1 MNNKNIKLKIA
12 ALSAMIAAAPTAGNA
27 QTTQTQNN
35 EGAKKSVVVDVHR
48 ANAQELFKTIDA
60 FVNNAA
66 DIPQPHGG
74 VYKPSE
80 YDQSYSGPYRMHDGV
95 SAIGVKLQIGQNQD
109 PALWA
114 FTGEHSNMPK
124 TQQSL
129 DEMGVV
135 IPMGGCIDISIERPD
150 GTREKYEVTKTQI
163 NKYDLSADGDLI
175 YDNSFAS
182 FKKHKVSEA
191 EYKQL
196 AGTLSGVFSN
206 CEKESKAP
214 EVASFC
220 KKHPTTFNAF
230 DLLKAGKTR

>member
-1 MNNKNIKLKIA
+1 MDNKNIKLKIA

-35 EGAKKSVVVDVHR
+35 EGAKKSVVVDAHR
-48 ANAQELFKTIDA
+48 ANAQELFKTMGA

-66 DIPQPHGG
+66 DIPLPHGG
-74 VYKPSE
+74 VAKPYE
-80 YDQSYSGPYRMHDGV
+80 YNQTDCGPYRWHDGV
-95 SAIGVKLQIGQNQD
+95 SATGVKLQISQYQD

-114 FTGEHSNMPK
+114 FTEEHSNMPK

-135 IPMGGCIDISIERPD
+135 IPMGGCINISIKHPN
-150 GTREKYEVTKTQI
+150 GTFEEYEVTKTQI
-163 NKYDLSADGDLI
+163 IKYDLSADGNRI
-175 YDNSFAS
+175 YDNSFTTYRQ
-182 FKKHKVSEA
+182 HKISNT

-196 AGTLSGVFSN
+196 AETLTGVFNN